1 MYSSNDMNA
10 PFRRNSTMSGE
21 DDTPS
26 LIPNVRNEIPAC
38 CEENLLVVDLN
49 QLCFDRVNINYYR
62 INGPGDHI
70 CTT

>member
-1 MYSSNDMNA
+1 
-10 PFRRNSTMSGE
+10 MSGE

-26 LIPNVRNEIPAC
+26 LIPNVRDEIPAC
-38 CEENLLVVDLN
+38 CEENLLVVD
-49 QLCFDRVNINYYR
+49 LCFDRVNINYYR